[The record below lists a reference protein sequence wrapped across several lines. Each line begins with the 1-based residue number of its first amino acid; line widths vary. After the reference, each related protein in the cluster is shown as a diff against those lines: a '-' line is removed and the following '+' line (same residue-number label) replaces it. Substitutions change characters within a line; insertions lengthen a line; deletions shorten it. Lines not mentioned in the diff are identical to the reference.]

1 MDSLIAARRRNV
13 IVSHLGTD
21 ISNSSA
27 SDCLRFKSTSSGNCI
42 YSKNLN
48 NVLSKDQQQFYEDN
62 GFLVI
67 KNLVP
72 KEDLDKYRERFIQ
85 IANGERPKASPTMTI
100 MRDIAIAKRKEKGE
114 RFITKLQDWQDDE
127 VLFDY
132 CNHPKIV
139 PYVEAFIGPNI
150 RSVHT
155 MLINKPPDVG
165 LGSSRHPL
173 HQDLWYFPFRPANS
187 IVCSWTAMQKIDLT
201 NGCLVVIPV
210 SVVAPRD
217 H

>member
-114 RFITKLQDWQDDE
+114 RFITKLQGTNCLDAS
-127 VLFDY
+127 
-132 CNHPKIV
+132 KT
-139 PYVEAFIGPNI
+139 AGTT
-150 RSVHT
+150 RSE
-155 MLINKPPDVG
+155 
-165 LGSSRHPL
+165 
-173 HQDLWYFPFRPANS
+173 
-187 IVCSWTAMQKIDLT
+187 
-201 NGCLVVIPV
+201 
-210 SVVAPRD
+210 
-217 H
+217 